1 MNDIS
6 VVSYIKSG
14 LRDART
20 FFPITRFWSNE
31 NLSLPLGKCSSWNM
45 VWILHHTLH
54 LQCFSNANNDAA
66 WVIPSYI
73 TDNDNTNVIE
83 QDAMTT

>member
-1 MNDIS
+1 
-6 VVSYIKSG
+6 
-14 LRDART
+14 
-20 FFPITRFWSNE
+20 
-31 NLSLPLGKCSSWNM
+31 M